1 MALMDNNPDTA
12 RIEISVQRFIGWLDK
27 NGSQTFDPYDL
38 MTTRYASFARKIY
51 FKNALLGLP
60 FVFPIV
66 FADMIFPG
74 MRKILVHKKRYAIV
88 EAHLAMGFM
97 NMYRHTGNPEY
108 IDQAAALCKNLDTI
122 KIEGYHGP
130 CWGYPFDW
138 QSSSGFWQAGTPFV
152 TVTPYC
158 FEAFLELYKITQNE
172 KHLKYALD
180 IARFAFHDLNETIT
194 GPDAAACSYSP
205 LDNSRV
211 INASAYRS
219 CMLLYA
225 HQYNGDDQYR
235 VKALQ
240 GLNFIAQNQNADG
253 SWFYAADDAHNKF
266 IDNFHT
272 CFVLKNL
279 IKCNKLLQSSSLA
292 ETIANGL
299 AFYRKAFI
307 NKDFSLKPFVKSN
320 KFNLVNESLY
330 DYAEAI
336 NLAQMAEPLFPE
348 FQTANDQIIHM
359 ALGWQRSDGS
369 FINQKSIFGIRSGRS
384 YLRWG
389 IAPLFHSLTIRLNT

>member
-1 MALMDNNPDTA
+1 MKLKSDNSGV
-12 RIEISVQRFIGWLDK
+12 EIAIQRFIGWLDK

-38 MTTRYASFARKIY
+38 MTTRYASFARKVY
-51 FKNALLGLP
+51 FKNTVLGLP

-66 FADMIFPG
+66 FADLIFPG
-74 MRKILVHKKRYAIV
+74 IRKILVHKKRFAIV

-108 IDQAAALCKNLDTI
+108 IDRAVALCENIDRM

-138 QSSSGFWQAGTPFV
+138 RSSSGFWKAGTPFI

-180 IARFAFHDLNETIT
+180 IARFAFHDLNETVT
-194 GPDAAACSYSP
+194 GPDAVACSYSP
-205 LDNSRV
+205 LDHSRV
-211 INASAYRS
+211 LNASAYRS
-219 CMLLYA
+219 YMLLYA

-235 VKALQ
+235 LKAIK
-240 GLNFIAQNQNADG
+240 GLNFVTQYQNADR
-253 SWFYAADDAHNKF
+253 SWFYAANDAHNKF

-279 IKCNKLLQSSSLA
+279 IKCNKLLQSTSLA

-299 AFYRKAFI
+299 AFYRKSFI
-307 NKDFSLKPFVKSN
+307 NPDFSLKPFVKSN
-320 KFNLVNESLY
+320 KFNLVNENLY

-348 FQTANDQIIHM
+348 LQKARDQLISIV
-359 ALGWQRSDGS
+359 LGWQMDNGS
-369 FINQKSIFGIRSGRS
+369 FITQKSLFGISS
-384 YLRWG
+384 KQPYLRWG
-389 IAPLFHSLTIRLNT
+389 IAALFNSLSNLHLYK